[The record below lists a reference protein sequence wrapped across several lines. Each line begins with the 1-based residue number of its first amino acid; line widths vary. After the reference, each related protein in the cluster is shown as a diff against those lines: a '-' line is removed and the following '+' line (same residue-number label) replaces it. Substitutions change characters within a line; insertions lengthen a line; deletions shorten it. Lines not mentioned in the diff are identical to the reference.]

1 MLGPSLRR
9 MSVVYKHFCPEAEES
24 LTCSQLKEVC
34 WYVGASGFGHY
45 RNNCGYTVW
54 WKQEP
59 TPHYAIYPF
68 LTETHHFEVEA
79 STSREKWLPCRS
91 SANTRCSVRQN
102 NRRTMTILSTVRRM
116 LYLYLLFTSPST
128 AFRTRLP
135 WDVLLCQCDVRLT
148 QKKPASAATFMDV
161 HVKISPNSSYWVWQ
175 RYRNHSDSHSLVF
188 KEEA

>member
-1 MLGPSLRR
+1 MLGPSLTRL
-9 MSVVYKHFCPEAEES
+9 SVVYKHFCPEAEES

-34 WYVGASGFGHY
+34 WYMGASGFGHY
-45 RNNCGYTVW
+45 RNNCGYTVR

-59 TPHYAIYPF
+59 TPHYAIYSF

-116 LYLYLLFTSPST
+116 LYLYLLFTCRQQH
-128 AFRTRLP
+128 F
-135 WDVLLCQCDVRLT
+135 VLGCLEMFSS
-148 QKKPASAATFMDV
+148 ASAMCDWCMQTGV
-161 HVKISPNSSYWVWQ
+161 SGYIYGRP
-175 RYRNHSDSHSLVF
+175 R
-188 KEEA
+188 